1 VKIFLKINGL
11 LLLIISLPIFSN
23 AQVYP
28 DHFGTGNYI
37 GVKVSSSDSNGNNE
51 AINSIT
57 GTDLIPDLPGASRF
71 LAHST
76 LGYNYED
83 IEEVAQLGI
92 ENWMEEQFNISGSS
106 FRTKVEEIYQDVISL
121 GVINNDD
128 EKDEYLSFA
137 FYDFVFKQPD
147 LLRQKTAFA
156 LSQIL
161 VIAPATSSIG
171 NYAIG
176 NADYYDLLYQD
187 AFGNF
192 RDILYN
198 ITRHVSMGY
207 YLSTARNAKADF
219 NLGTYP
225 DENYAREIMQLFTIG
240 LYELNNDGS
249 HKLDNEGNSIP
260 TYDIADIEQLSKVF
274 TGFGAA
280 EKADSTTAYF
290 TTGKGNTNFLAPMA
304 MYENFHDKSE
314 KIMIDGTVLPANQPG
329 LEDVEVAIDILFN
342 HPNVGPFIGL
352 RLIQQ
357 CVKSNP
363 SPAYINRVATIFNND
378 GYGERG
384 NLKAVIKAVLLDPEA
399 RECAI
404 IDDEYSTGKL
414 LQPMER
420 VTKLYRAFNLSTPS
434 NKFYF
439 RDEIELSEDLG
450 QSFLAA
456 PSVFNF
462 FSPFYA
468 ESEYVAP
475 NNLVSPEF
483 QVQSTTTAINYLN
496 WVEDA
501 LKIRPFKNY
510 TKVNS
515 TGKGLANNNDDK
527 PILNLNEEINE
538 LATNGIDAL
547 LNRLDILLCAG
558 QLSSGSKST
567 IKNTINQYF
576 ENVSNYSNEKAVEDA
591 IYFIM
596 ASPNFTILK

>member
-1 VKIFLKINGL
+1 MRAILKISSL
-11 LLLIISLPIFSN
+11 LFFIFSLSSLSK
-23 AQVYP
+23 AQIYQ
-28 DHFGTGNYI
+28 DHLGKGNYI
-37 GVKVSSSDSNGNNE
+37 GVKVNSSDANGNNE
-51 AINSIT
+51 AINSIS
-57 GTDLIPDLPGASRF
+57 GTDLIPDLEGASRF
-71 LAHST
+71 LAQAT
-76 LGYNYED
+76 LGYNFND
-83 IEEVAQLGI
+83 IETLAQTGI
-92 ENWMEEQFNISGSS
+92 ETWLEEQFNTDGTS
-106 FRTKVEEIYQDVISL
+106 FRKKVVDIYEDVYNI
-121 GVINNDD
+121 GVIDNDT
-128 EKDEYLSFA
+128 EKDEYLSYA
-137 FYDFVFKQPD
+137 FYDFIFKQPD

-161 VIAPATSSIG
+161 VISPATSGIANFSF
-171 NYAIG
+171 G

-192 RDILYN
+192 KDILYN
-198 ITRHVSMGY
+198 ITRHVSMGH
-207 YLSTARNAKADF
+207 YLSTVKNAKADF

-249 HKLDNEGNSIP
+249 HKLDDEGNSIP
-260 TYDIADIEQLSKVF
+260 TYNIVDIEQLSKVF
-274 TGFGAA
+274 TGFGPA
-280 EKADSTTAYF
+280 EKADSTAAYF

-304 MYENFHDKSE
+304 MFENFHDKSA
-314 KIMIDGTVLPANQPG
+314 KQMINGTVLPANQPG
-329 LEDVEVAIDILFN
+329 LNDVNAAINILFN

-357 CVKSNP
+357 FVKSNP

-378 GYGERG
+378 GFGERG
-384 NLKAVIKAVLLDPEA
+384 NLEAVMKAVLLDPEA
-399 RECAI
+399 RTCNAI
-404 IDDEYSTGKL
+404 DEDNSTGKL
-414 LQPMER
+414 LQPIER
-420 VTKLYRAFNLSTPS
+420 ITKLFKAFNLGTPS
-434 NKFYF
+434 NRFYF
-439 RDEIELSEDLG
+439 RDALDISENLG

-475 NNLVSPEF
+475 ASLVSPEF

-501 LKIRPFKNY
+501 LKIQPFKNR
-510 TKVNS
+510 TKVNA
-515 TGKGLANNNDDK
+515 TGKGLNNNSSDK
-527 PILNLNEEINE
+527 PFLNLDEEINE
-538 LATNGIDAL
+538 LATNGIEAL

-558 QLSSGSKST
+558 QLSTGSKST

-576 ENVSNYSNEKAVEDA
+576 ANVSNYSNEDAVKDA

-596 ASPNFTILK
+596 ASADFTILK